1 MPKNYHLFLK
11 GEVGSRWSGNFTSD
25 MVNWILDKYKDSEVH
40 VLINSLG
47 GYTHEGLAISS
58 LFKIHGNVH
67 VHFIGMS
74 ASAATIAAMG
84 AKKITI
90 DADAMFLV
98 HRCSNLVFEWDYM
111 NADQLD
117 QHIKQLEKQ
126 RDDQQNIDACVAG
139 LYARRCKKSKDEL
152 LQLMSKDS
160 WLTAQQA
167 LEWGFV
173 DEITDDADD
182 KQPISDST
190 AAAMSSA
197 GMPLPPGYKGKKG
210 SLLNRLLEFLRSY
223 HQEPE
228 TVTAEEEPLTNT
240 DPEISHSMNTE
251 TTQSQEQPVSGAD
264 VRPVPAQS
272 GQQSFGA
279 DVRPAT
285 AQTPATSS
293 ADVRPDKD
301 AEIASLKAQL
311 AERDQTI
318 SELRKEPAAP
328 TSAVVESKKEE
339 PDPYA
344 PVSEAEGLAAS
355 KAFLEK
361 FC

>member
-25 MVNWILDKYKDSEVH
+25 MVNWILDKHKDSEVH

-58 LFKIHGNVH
+58 LFKLHGNVH

-98 HRCSNLVFEWDYM
+98 HRCLNLVSEWDYM

-117 QHIKQLEKQ
+117 EHIKKLEKQ
-126 RDDQQNIDACVAG
+126 RDDQHNIDACVAG

-152 LQLMSKDS
+152 LELMSKDS

-173 DEITDDADD
+173 DEVTNDTED
-182 KQPISDST
+182 KEPLTEST

-197 GMPLPPGYKGKKG
+197 GMPLPPGFKGKKG
-210 SLLNRLLEFLRSY
+210 SMFNRFLEFLRSLN
-223 HQEPE
+223 HPEMESDTAPEEPVSDSAPE
-228 TVTAEEEPLTNT
+228 T
-240 DPEISHSMNTE
+240 SHSMNTE
-251 TTQSQEQPVSGAD
+251 TTQTQEPQSAAPALHEQQAAA
-264 VRPVPAQS
+264 PAQ
-272 GQQSFGA
+272 A
-279 DVRPAT
+279 
-285 AQTPATSS
+285 PATSG

-301 AEIASLKAQL
+301 AEIAQLKQQL

-318 SELRKEPAAP
+318 SQLRKEPAAP

-344 PVSEAEGLAAS
+344 PVSEAQGIAAS
-355 KAFLEK
+355 KEFLK
-361 FC
+361 SFC

>member
-25 MVNWILDKYKDSEVH
+25 MVNWILDKHKDSEVH

-67 VHFIGMS
+67 VHFIGQS

-84 AKKITI
+84 ARKITI
-90 DADAMFLV
+90 DADAAFLV
-98 HRCSNLVFEWDYM
+98 HRCSSIVFAWDYM

-117 QHIKQLEKQ
+117 EHIKQLEKQ
-126 RDDQQNIDACVAG
+126 KEDQQTLDTIVAG

-152 LQLMSKDS
+152 LQLMSKDT
-160 WLTAQQA
+160 WLTAREA
-167 LEWGFV
+167 LDWGFV
-173 DEITDDADD
+173 DEITDDAED
-182 KQPISDST
+182 KEPLTEST

-197 GMPLPPGYKGKKG
+197 GMPLPPGFKGKKG
-210 SLLNRLLEFLRSY
+210 SMMNRFFDFLRSFN
-223 HQEPE
+223 HQDSQDGQDTSAQAEP
-228 TVTAEEEPLTNT
+228 AE
-240 DPEISHSMNTE
+240 PEISQSMNTE
-251 TTQSQEQPVSGAD
+251 STQTQEQQSSAA
-264 VRPVPAQS
+264 PAQPE
-272 GQQSFGA
+272 QSTA
-279 DVRPAT
+279 PA
-285 AQTPATSS
+285 PASS
-293 ADVRPDKD
+293 AADVRPDKD

-311 AERDQTI
+311 AQRDRTI

-344 PVSEAEGLAAS
+344 TVSEAEGIAAS

>member
-1 MPKNYHLFLK
+1 MPKNFHIFLK
-11 GEVGSRWSGNFTSD
+11 GEVGSRYLGNFTSD
-25 MVNWILDKYKDSEVH
+25 MVNFILDKYKDTEVH

-67 VHFIGMS
+67 VHFIGES

-98 HRCSNLVFEWDYM
+98 HRCAGVVLEWAYM
-111 NADQLD
+111 NTEQIDEF
-117 QHIKQLEKQ
+117 IKKLEKQ
-126 RDDQQNIDACVAG
+126 KEEQSTIDTVVAN
-139 LYARRCKKSKDEL
+139 LYAKRCKKTKDEL
-152 LQLMSKDS
+152 LALMSKDS

-173 DEITDDADD
+173 DEITDDDED
-182 KQPISDST
+182 KEPLTEST
-190 AAAMSSA
+190 VAAMSSA
-197 GMPLPPGYKGKKG
+197 GMPLPPGYKAKKG
-210 SLLNRLLEFLRSY
+210 SFFNRLLEFIRSN
-223 HQEPE
+223 HQDSEDETASEEPVSSSEPE
-228 TVTAEEEPLTNT
+228 T
-240 DPEISHSMNTE
+240 SQSMNTE
-251 TTQSQEQPVSGAD
+251 SLQTQEPQSAAPAQPEQQPAA
-264 VRPVPAQS
+264 PAQAPAQS
-272 GQQSFGA
+272 
-279 DVRPAT
+279 
-285 AQTPATSS
+285 
-293 ADVRPDKD
+293 DKD
-301 AEIASLKAQL
+301 AEIASLKQQL

-344 PVSEAEGLAAS
+344 PVSEAEALAAS
-355 KAFLEK
+355 KAFIENY
-361 FC
+361 

>member
-1 MPKNYHLFLK
+1 MPKNYQLFLK
-11 GEVGSRWSGNFTSD
+11 GDVGSRWSGNFTSD
-25 MVNWILDKYKDSEVH
+25 MVNWVLDKHQDSEVN

-67 VHFIGMS
+67 VHFIGQS

-98 HRCSNLVFEWDYM
+98 HRCAGVVLEWAYM
-111 NADQLD
+111 NTEQIDEF
-117 QHIKQLEKQ
+117 IKKLEKQ
-126 RDDQQNIDACVAG
+126 KEKQSTVDTVVAN
-139 LYARRCKKSKDEL
+139 LYAKRCKKTKDEL
-152 LQLMSKDS
+152 LALMSKDS

-173 DEITDDADD
+173 DEITDDAED
-182 KQPISDST
+182 KEPLTEST
-190 AAAMSSA
+190 VAAMSSA
-197 GMPLPPGYKGKKG
+197 GMPLPPGFKGKKG
-210 SLLNRLLEFLRSY
+210 SLFNRLLEFLRSN
-223 HQEPE
+223 HQDSEDETAAGEPVSSSE
-228 TVTAEEEPLTNT
+228 
-240 DPEISHSMNTE
+240 PEISQPMNTE
-251 TTQSQEQPVSGAD
+251 PTQSQEPQSAAPAQPEQQPAAPAQASAVSG
-264 VRPVPAQS
+264 
-272 GQQSFGA
+272 
-279 DVRPAT
+279 
-285 AQTPATSS
+285 

-318 SELRKEPAAP
+318 SELRKMPAAP
-328 TSAVVESKKEE
+328 TSAVVDSKKEE

-344 PVSEAEGLAAS
+344 PVSEAEALAAS
-355 KAFLEK
+355 KAFIENY
-361 FC
+361 

>member
-1 MPKNYHLFLK
+1 MPKNYHIFLK
-11 GEVGSRWSGNFTSD
+11 GEVGSRWAGNFTSD
-25 MVNWILDKYKDSEVH
+25 MVNWILDKHKDSEVN

-67 VHFIGMS
+67 VHFIGQS

-84 AKKITI
+84 AKKISI

-98 HRCSNLVFEWDYM
+98 HRCSGVVLEWAYM
-111 NADQLD
+111 NTEQIDEF
-117 QHIKQLEKQ
+117 IKKLEKQ
-126 RDDQQNIDACVAG
+126 KEKQSTFDTVVAN
-139 LYARRCKKSKDEL
+139 LYAKRCKKSKEEL
-152 LQLMSKDS
+152 LQLMSKDT
-160 WLTAQQA
+160 WLTAREA

-173 DEITDDADD
+173 DEITDDAED
-182 KQPISDST
+182 KEPLSEST

-197 GMPLPPGYKGKKG
+197 GIPLPPGFKGKKG
-210 SLLNRLLEFLRSY
+210 SILNRFLDFLRSLN
-223 HQEPE
+223 HQETESDTAPEEPVTDSEPE
-228 TVTAEEEPLTNT
+228 T
-240 DPEISHSMNTE
+240 SQSMNTE
-251 TTQSQEQPVSGAD
+251 PTQTQEPQQSAAPAQPEQQSAQQ
-264 VRPVPAQS
+264 PAAPAQAPAQS
-272 GQQSFGA
+272 
-279 DVRPAT
+279 
-285 AQTPATSS
+285 
-293 ADVRPDKD
+293 DKD
-301 AEIASLKAQL
+301 TEIAQLKQQL

-344 PVSEAEGLAAS
+344 PVSDAQGIAAS
-355 KAFLEK
+355 KEFLEK

>member
-1 MPKNYHLFLK
+1 MPKNFHIFLK
-11 GEVGSRWSGNFTSD
+11 GEVGSRYLGNFTSD
-25 MVNWILDKYKDSEVH
+25 MVNFILDKYKDTEVH

-67 VHFIGMS
+67 VHFIGES

-90 DADAMFLV
+90 DADAAFLV
-98 HRCSNLVFEWDYM
+98 HRCSSIVFAWDYM

-117 QHIKQLEKQ
+117 EHIKQLEKQ
-126 RDDQQNIDACVAG
+126 KEDQQTLDTIVAG
-139 LYARRCKKSKDEL
+139 LYARRCKKSKEEL
-152 LQLMSKDS
+152 LQLMSKDT
-160 WLTAQQA
+160 WLTAREA
-167 LEWGFV
+167 LDWGFV
-173 DEITDDADD
+173 DEITDDDED
-182 KQPISDST
+182 KEPLTEST
-190 AAAMSSA
+190 VAAMSSA

-210 SLLNRLLEFLRSY
+210 SLFNRLLEFLRSN
-223 HQEPE
+223 HQDSEDETAAGEPVSSSE
-228 TVTAEEEPLTNT
+228 
-240 DPEISHSMNTE
+240 PEISQSMNTE
-251 TTQSQEQPVSGAD
+251 PTQTQEPQSAAPAQPEQQPAAPAQAPAVSG
-264 VRPVPAQS
+264 
-272 GQQSFGA
+272 
-279 DVRPAT
+279 
-285 AQTPATSS
+285 

-318 SELRKEPAAP
+318 SELRKMPAAP

-344 PVSEAEGLAAS
+344 PVSDAQGIAAS
-355 KAFLEK
+355 KEFLEK
-361 FC
+361 FS

>member
-1 MPKNYHLFLK
+1 MPKNFHIFLK
-11 GEVGSRWSGNFTSD
+11 GEVGSRYLGNFTSD
-25 MVNWILDKYKDSEVH
+25 MVNFILDKYKDTEVH

-67 VHFIGMS
+67 VHFIGES

-90 DADAMFLV
+90 DADAAFLV
-98 HRCSNLVFEWDYM
+98 HRCSSIVFAWDYM

-117 QHIKQLEKQ
+117 EHIKQLEKQ
-126 RDDQQNIDACVAG
+126 KEDQQTLDTIVAG
-139 LYARRCKKSKDEL
+139 LYARRCKKSKEEL

-160 WLTAQQA
+160 WLTAREA

-173 DEITDDADD
+173 DEITDDDED
-182 KQPISDST
+182 KEPLTEST
-190 AAAMSSA
+190 VAAMSSA

-210 SLLNRLLEFLRSY
+210 SLFNRLLEFLRSN
-223 HQEPE
+223 HQDSEDETAAGEPVSSSE
-228 TVTAEEEPLTNT
+228 
-240 DPEISHSMNTE
+240 PEISQSMNTE
-251 TTQSQEQPVSGAD
+251 PTQTQEPQSAAPAQPEQQPTAHAQAPAVSG
-264 VRPVPAQS
+264 
-272 GQQSFGA
+272 
-279 DVRPAT
+279 
-285 AQTPATSS
+285 

-301 AEIASLKAQL
+301 AEIASLKQQL

-318 SELRKEPAAP
+318 SELRKMPAAP

-344 PVSEAEGLAAS
+344 PVSDAQGIAAS
-355 KAFLEK
+355 KEFLEK
-361 FC
+361 FS

>member
-1 MPKNYHLFLK
+1 MPKNFHIFLK
-11 GEVGSRWSGNFTSD
+11 GEVGSRYLGNFTSD
-25 MVNWILDKYKDSEVH
+25 MVNFILDKYKDTEVH

-67 VHFIGMS
+67 VHFIGES

-90 DADAMFLV
+90 DADAAFLV
-98 HRCSNLVFEWDYM
+98 HRCSSIVFAWDYM

-117 QHIKQLEKQ
+117 EHIKQLEKQ
-126 RDDQQNIDACVAG
+126 KEDQQTLDTIVAG
-139 LYARRCKKSKDEL
+139 LYARRCKKSKEEL
-152 LQLMSKDS
+152 LQLMSKDT
-160 WLTAQQA
+160 WLTAREA

-173 DEITDDADD
+173 DEITDDDED
-182 KQPISDST
+182 KEPLTEST
-190 AAAMSSA
+190 VAAMSSA

-210 SLLNRLLEFLRSY
+210 SLFNRLLEFLRSN
-223 HQEPE
+223 HQDSEDETASGEPVSSPEPE
-228 TVTAEEEPLTNT
+228 T
-240 DPEISHSMNTE
+240 SQSMNTE
-251 TTQSQEQPVSGAD
+251 TTQTQEPQSAAPAQPEQQPAA
-264 VRPVPAQS
+264 PAQAPAQS
-272 GQQSFGA
+272 
-279 DVRPAT
+279 
-285 AQTPATSS
+285 
-293 ADVRPDKD
+293 DKD
-301 AEIASLKAQL
+301 AEIASLKQQL

-344 PVSEAEGLAAS
+344 PVSDAQGIAAS
-355 KAFLEK
+355 KEFLEK

>member
-25 MVNWILDKYKDSEVH
+25 MVNWVLDKHKDSEVN

-67 VHFIGMS
+67 VHFIGQS

-84 AKKITI
+84 AKKISI

-98 HRCSNLVFEWDYM
+98 HRCSGVVLEWAYM
-111 NADQLD
+111 NTGQIDEF
-117 QHIKQLEKQ
+117 IKKLEKQ
-126 RDDQQNIDACVAG
+126 KEEQSTIDTVVAN
-139 LYARRCKKSKDEL
+139 LYAKRCKKSQEEL
-152 LQLMSKDS
+152 LQLMSKDT
-160 WLTAQQA
+160 WLTAREA

-173 DEITDDADD
+173 DEITDDAED
-182 KQPISDST
+182 KEPLTEST

-210 SLLNRLLEFLRSY
+210 SMMSRFFDFLRSFN
-223 HQEPE
+223 HQDSQDSQDTSAQAAP
-228 TVTAEEEPLTNT
+228 AESENPQ
-240 DPEISHSMNTE
+240 DMNTE
-251 TTQSQEQPVSGAD
+251 TTPAQEQSSAAPAQSEQQSSGAD
-264 VRPVPAQS
+264 VRPDQ
-272 GQQSFGA
+272 
-279 DVRPAT
+279 
-285 AQTPATSS
+285 AQTSATSGAAVS
-293 ADVRPDKD
+293 DKD

-311 AERDQTI
+311 AQRDQTI
-318 SELRKEPAAP
+318 SELRKEPATH
-328 TSAVVESKKEE
+328 TSAVVESKKNE

-344 PVSEAEGLAAS
+344 PVSEAEGIAAS

>member
-47 GYTHEGLAISS
+47 GYTHEGLTISS

-67 VHFIGMS
+67 VHFIGQS

-98 HRCSNLVFEWDYM
+98 HRCSGVVLEWAYM
-111 NADQLD
+111 NTEQIDEF
-117 QHIKQLEKQ
+117 IKKLEKQ
-126 RDDQQNIDACVAG
+126 KEEQSTIDTVVAN
-139 LYARRCKKSKDEL
+139 LYAKRCKKSKEEL
-152 LQLMSKDS
+152 LQLMSKDT
-160 WLTAQQA
+160 WLTAREA

-173 DEITDDADD
+173 DEITDDAED
-182 KQPISDST
+182 KEPLSEST
-190 AAAMSSA
+190 VAAMSSA
-197 GMPLPPGYKGKKG
+197 GMPLPPGFKGKKG
-210 SLLNRLLEFLRSY
+210 SILNRFLDFLRSLN
-223 HQEPE
+223 HQESE
-228 TVTAEEEPLTNT
+228 TAPEEPAA
-240 DPEISHSMNTE
+240 DFEISQSMNTE
-251 TTQSQEQPVSGAD
+251 PTQMQEPQAAAPAQQEKQTVQQAAA
-264 VRPVPAQS
+264 PAQAPAQS
-272 GQQSFGA
+272 
-279 DVRPAT
+279 
-285 AQTPATSS
+285 
-293 ADVRPDKD
+293 DKD
-301 AEIASLKAQL
+301 AEIASLKQQL

-328 TSAVVESKKEE
+328 TSVVVESKKEE

-344 PVSEAEGLAAS
+344 PVSEAEGIAAS
-355 KAFLEK
+355 KTFLEK

>member
-25 MVNWILDKYKDSEVH
+25 MVNWILDKHKDSEVH

-67 VHFIGMS
+67 VHFIGQS

-84 AKKITI
+84 ARKITI
-90 DADAMFLV
+90 DADAAFLV
-98 HRCSNLVFEWDYM
+98 HRCSSIVFAWDYM

-117 QHIKQLEKQ
+117 EHIKQLEKQ
-126 RDDQQNIDACVAG
+126 KEDQQTLDTIVAG

-152 LQLMSKDS
+152 LQLMSKDT
-160 WLTAQQA
+160 WLTAREA
-167 LEWGFV
+167 LDWGFV
-173 DEITDDADD
+173 DEITDDAED
-182 KQPISDST
+182 KEPLTEST

-197 GMPLPPGYKGKKG
+197 GMPLPPGFKGKKG
-210 SLLNRLLEFLRSY
+210 SMMNRFFDFLRSFN
-223 HQEPE
+223 HQDSQDGQDTSAQAEP
-228 TVTAEEEPLTNT
+228 AE
-240 DPEISHSMNTE
+240 PEISQSMNTE
-251 TTQSQEQPVSGAD
+251 STQTQEQQSSAA
-264 VRPVPAQS
+264 PAQPE
-272 GQQSFGA
+272 QSTA
-279 DVRPAT
+279 PA
-285 AQTPATSS
+285 PASS
-293 ADVRPDKD
+293 AADVRPDKD

-311 AERDQTI
+311 AQRDRTI

-328 TSAVVESKKEE
+328 TSAVVEPKKEE

-344 PVSEAEGLAAS
+344 PVSEAEGIAAS

>member
-1 MPKNYHLFLK
+1 MPKNYHIFLK

-25 MVNWILDKYKDSEVH
+25 MVNWILDKHKDSEVN

-84 AKKITI
+84 AKRISI

-111 NADQLD
+111 NSDQLD
-117 QHIKQLEKQ
+117 EHIKKLEKQ
-126 RDDQQNIDACVAG
+126 RDDQKNIDACVAG
-139 LYARRCKKSKDEL
+139 LYSRRCKKSKDEL
-152 LQLMSKDS
+152 LELMSKDS

-173 DEITDDADD
+173 DEITDDAED
-182 KQPISDST
+182 KEPVSEST

-210 SLLNRLLEFLRSY
+210 SFFNRLLEFLRSN
-223 HQEPE
+223 HQGSEDETGEPVSSSE
-228 TVTAEEEPLTNT
+228 
-240 DPEISHSMNTE
+240 PEISQSMNTE
-251 TTQSQEQPVSGAD
+251 PTQTQEPQSAAPAQPEQQHTAHAQAPAVSG
-264 VRPVPAQS
+264 
-272 GQQSFGA
+272 
-279 DVRPAT
+279 
-285 AQTPATSS
+285 

-301 AEIASLKAQL
+301 AEIASLKQQL

-318 SELRKEPAAP
+318 SELRKMPAAP
-328 TSAVVESKKEE
+328 TSDVVESKKEE
-339 PDPYA
+339 TDPYA
-344 PVSEAEGLAAS
+344 PVSDAQGIAAS
-355 KAFLEK
+355 KEFLEK
-361 FC
+361 FS

>member
-1 MPKNYHLFLK
+1 MPKNYQLFLK
-11 GEVGSRWSGNFTSD
+11 GDVGSRWSGNFTSD
-25 MVNWILDKYKDSEVH
+25 MVNWVLDKHQDSEVN

-67 VHFIGMS
+67 VHFIGQS

-98 HRCSNLVFEWDYM
+98 HRCAGVVLEWAYM
-111 NADQLD
+111 NTEQIDEF
-117 QHIKQLEKQ
+117 IKKLEKQ
-126 RDDQQNIDACVAG
+126 KEKQSTVDTVVAN
-139 LYARRCKKSKDEL
+139 LYAKRCKKTKDEL
-152 LQLMSKDS
+152 LALMSKDS

-173 DEITDDADD
+173 DEITDDDED
-182 KQPISDST
+182 KEPLTEST
-190 AAAMSSA
+190 VAAMSSA

-210 SLLNRLLEFLRSY
+210 SLFNRLLEFLRSN
-223 HQEPE
+223 HQDSEDETDAGEPVSSSE
-228 TVTAEEEPLTNT
+228 
-240 DPEISHSMNTE
+240 PEISQPMNTE
-251 TTQSQEQPVSGAD
+251 PTQTQEQQSAAPAQPEQQPAAPAQASAVSG
-264 VRPVPAQS
+264 
-272 GQQSFGA
+272 
-279 DVRPAT
+279 
-285 AQTPATSS
+285 

-318 SELRKEPAAP
+318 SELRKMPAAP
-328 TSAVVESKKEE
+328 TSAVVDSKKEE

-344 PVSEAEGLAAS
+344 PVSEAEALAAS
-355 KAFLEK
+355 KAFIENY
-361 FC
+361 

>member
-1 MPKNYHLFLK
+1 MPRNFHIFLK
-11 GEVGSRWSGNFTSD
+11 GEVGSRYLGNFTSD
-25 MVNWILDKYKDSEVH
+25 MVNFILDKHKDTEVH

-98 HRCSNLVFEWDYM
+98 HRCAGVVLEWAYM
-111 NADQLD
+111 NTEQIDEF
-117 QHIKQLEKQ
+117 IKKLEKQ
-126 RDDQQNIDACVAG
+126 KEEQSTIDTVVAN
-139 LYARRCKKSKDEL
+139 LYAKRCKKTKDEL
-152 LQLMSKDS
+152 LELMSKDS

-173 DEITDDADD
+173 DEITDDAED
-182 KQPISDST
+182 KEPLTETT

-197 GMPLPPGYKGKKG
+197 GMPLPPGFKEKKG
-210 SLLNRLLEFLRSY
+210 SMLNRFMDFLRSLN

-228 TVTAEEEPLTNT
+228 SDAAPEEPVT
-240 DPEISHSMNTE
+240 DSDPKISQSMNTE
-251 TTQSQEQPVSGAD
+251 PTQTQEPQSAA
-264 VRPVPAQS
+264 PAQPE
-272 GQQSFGA
+272 QQ
-279 DVRPAT
+279 PAQQPAAP
-285 AQTPATSS
+285 AQLDAQS
-293 ADVRPDKD
+293 DKD
-301 AEIASLKAQL
+301 AEIASLKQQL
-311 AERDQTI
+311 AERDKTI

-328 TSAVVESKKEE
+328 TSAVVDSKKDE

-344 PVSEAEGLAAS
+344 PVSEAEGIAAS